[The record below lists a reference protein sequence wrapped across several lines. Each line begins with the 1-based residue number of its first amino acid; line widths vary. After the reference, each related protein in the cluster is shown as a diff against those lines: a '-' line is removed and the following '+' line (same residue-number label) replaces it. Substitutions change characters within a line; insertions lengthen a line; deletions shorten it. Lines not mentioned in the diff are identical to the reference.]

1 MATRPHEREPTPSE
15 SVRPSPSAF
24 RTEAGALLELAWPL
38 ALSLVGSTLQG
49 FVATALVGRVDATE
63 LAGVALGNG
72 IFFTVSITAA
82 GVVFGMDPLVA
93 QALGAGEGAR
103 ARAILRSGLRLSIAL
118 ATLAT
123 LALVVAPYA
132 LPLAG
137 IAAGTTAA
145 ARRFLWARAP
155 GAVPLV
161 VLITLRSY
169 LQARHAT
176 RPIVLSAL
184 VANLVN
190 VVLAV
195 PLVLGDRG
203 LAWVGI
209 GPLGLEGLGAEG
221 AGIAS
226 AIATAAQLGV
236 VALGVRALGP
246 APGGGSLDVP
256 LRSLLRLGLP
266 IGLTVLAEVG
276 AFTVAGILAGRIG
289 PETAAGH
296 QVAISVASLTFTASM
311 AIGDATSVRVGM
323 AVGKGD
329 ARLARRAGFAGLAI
343 TTAWMSFTAIVFLV
357 FGGAIARLATD
368 RDEVLAVAIPLMAV
382 AAAFQLSDGA
392 QVVGAGA
399 LRGLGDTRPAQW
411 ANLVG
416 YYVIGLPLAWYLAF
430 VRGLGASGL
439 WWGLS
444 AGLTV
449 VAVTLVARFE
459 RMSRGP
465 VSRAE

>member
-1 MATRPHEREPTPSE
+1 MATSSRIDPDLARTST
-15 SVRPSPSAF
+15 ATGF
-24 RTEAGALLELAWPL
+24 RAEARGLLGLAWPL

-49 FVATALVGRVDATE
+49 FVATALVGRVDAAE

-82 GVVFGMDPLVA
+82 GIVFGIDPLIA

-103 ARAILRSGLRLSIAL
+103 ARAILRQGLRLSVALAAL
-118 ATLAT
+118 ATLT
-123 LALVVAPYA
+123 LVVAPYL

-137 IAAGTTAA
+137 IGPDSAAA

-155 GAVPLV
+155 GATPLV
-161 VLITLRSY
+161 LLVTLRSY

-176 RPIVLSAL
+176 RPILLAAV
-184 VANLVN
+184 VANVVN
-190 VVLAV
+190 LVLAI

-203 LAWVGI
+203 LAWVGL
-209 GPLGLEGLGAEG
+209 GPLGLAGLGAEG
-221 AGIAS
+221 AGIAGS
-226 AIATAAQLGV
+226 LATAAQLGV

-246 APGGGSLDVP
+246 AKGDGSLDVP
-256 LRSLLRLGLP
+256 LRLLLRLGLP
-266 IGLTVLAEVG
+266 IGLTVLAEIG
-276 AFTVAGILAGRIG
+276 AFTIAGVLAGRIG
-289 PETAAGH
+289 PAAAGGH
-296 QVAISVASLTFTASM
+296 QVAISVASLTFTVSM

-323 AVGKGD
+323 AVGRGD
-329 ARLARRAGFAGLAI
+329 ASQARRAGLAGLALVMG
-343 TTAWMSFTAIVFLV
+343 WMSFTALAFLTV
-357 FGGAIARLATD
+357 GPAIARLATD
-368 RDEVLAVAIPLMAV
+368 REDVLAVAVPLMTV

-399 LRGLGDTRPAQW
+399 LRGLGDTKPAQW

-416 YYVIGLPLAWYLAF
+416 YYVVGLPLAFYLAF
-430 VRGLGASGL
+430 ERGLGARGL

-449 VAVTLVARFE
+449 VAVTLVGRFL
-459 RMSRGP
+459 RMSKRP
-465 VSRAE
+465 VARVE